1 MRPRSF
7 GLGQIMKNFMSSLK
21 KTKPRALSDMCPAQ
35 SEPLFMDPTRKT
47 RFFSV
52 SLLSL
57 FILCFF
63 GFNQQIKAAD
73 DFDLRIIKVIEASEP
88 VKDELMGYW
97 QQSVKIK
104 IPSDNQELLITNTI
118 PDNQAYAI
126 TAKTGKRYLASI
138 EQGGE
143 VYLTDY
149 YREPVILALILAFV
163 VLVVL
168 LGGSRGF
175 KAIISLIL
183 TGLAIT
189 YFLIPGIK
197 AGLNPISLAVA
208 LSAFATATTMLLI
221 AGWTK
226 KSLAATIG
234 TTGGVAIA
242 GLIAMLVI
250 NTAPLSG
257 LASTE
262 AHILLANLHDLDL
275 DFQGILAAGIIIAS
289 LGASMDVSI
298 SIASSAQEIY
308 EAKPDQAK
316 RELFSHT
323 MNVGKDIMGT
333 MVNTLI
339 LAYTG
344 ASIPLFLL
352 LYSESGIRLINMEI
366 IATELTA
373 ATVGSIGLLL
383 AIPVTALVSSVLLK
397 AKQA

>member
-1 MRPRSF
+1 
-7 GLGQIMKNFMSSLK
+7 MKKL
-21 KTKPRALSDMCPAQ
+21 
-35 SEPLFMDPTRKT
+35 
-47 RFFSV
+47 
-52 SLLSL
+52 LLSL
-57 FILCFF
+57 FILL
-63 GFNQQIKAAD
+63 GLSQAIKAAD

-88 VKDELMGYW
+88 AKNDLLGYS

-104 IPSDNQELLITNTI
+104 IPSDDQELLITNTI

-126 TAKTGKRYLASI
+126 TAKAGKQYLASI
-138 EQGGE
+138 EEDGE

-149 YREPVILALILAFV
+149 YREPVILALIFAFM
-163 VLVVL
+163 VLVIL

-208 LSAFATATTMLLI
+208 LSAFATATTMLLV

-242 GLIAMLVI
+242 GLIAMIVI
-250 NTAPLSG
+250 NIAPLSG
-257 LASTE
+257 LARTE
-262 AHILLANLHDLDL
+262 AHILLANLHAINL

-308 EAKPDQAK
+308 EANPHQTK
-316 RELFSHT
+316 RELFAHT

-366 IATELTA
+366 IATELTS
-373 ATVGSIGLLL
+373 ATVGSIGLVL